1 MTTVSIVGASGYTGG
16 ELLCILLDHP
26 GVEIKQATP
35 HLLFGEVVGAEAPA
49 PIPLPVA

>member
-1 MTTVSIVGASGYTGG
+1 MSPGLHRLTSAASQAPV
-16 ELLCILLDHP
+16 P
-26 GVEIKQATP
+26 GLYQVEIKQATP